1 MIVDFNKININL
13 SIKIGLIIWA
23 LAMITAMIIMAVMG
37 IDIQDPDLDWGID
50 HPEYWKFEFILNL
63 VFLGIGTYLLV
74 LYFKRSGVD
83 PLDWKAES
91 ITIGIVIMGTQFIMD
106 TIVLVFLFGN
116 GFEYFYG
123 FVTIVY
129 FLMPLWSYIVGWY
142 WRVYQ
147 TK

>member
-1 MIVDFNKININL
+1 MIVDFNKINVKL
-13 SIKIGLIIWA
+13 SIKIGLIIWV
-23 LAMITAMIIMAVMG
+23 LAMLTAMIIMAAMG

-50 HPEYWKFEFILNL
+50 HPDYWKFEFIMNL

-74 LYFKRSGVD
+74 LYFKRSGID
-83 PLDWKAES
+83 PLDWKIES
-91 ITIGIVIMGTQFIMD
+91 ITIGVVIMAIQFIMD

-116 GFEYFYG
+116 GFEYFYS

-129 FLMPLWSYIVGWY
+129 LLMPLWSYFVGWY

-147 TK
+147 LK